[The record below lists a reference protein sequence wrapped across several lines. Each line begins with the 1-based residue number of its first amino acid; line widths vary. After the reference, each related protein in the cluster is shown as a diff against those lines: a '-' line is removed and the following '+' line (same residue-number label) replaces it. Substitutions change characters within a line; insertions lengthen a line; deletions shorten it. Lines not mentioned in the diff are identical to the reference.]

1 MQQRGRAI
9 RPVKAVA
16 AVGVAG
22 LAWGLFESQWVQLNL
37 VRLPVAG
44 LPPALEG
51 LRIGHLSDLHVGA
64 PSLNARALARGVEL
78 IQRAEPD
85 LVVIS
90 GDLRARR
97 SGDAALRRSLSRLEA
112 PLGAFAVLG
121 NHDHADGHD
130 PFADGAA
137 LSELEGTPVRILSDE
152 AVSLTRGGA
161 RILVGGIAPRTFED
175 DPDARGA
182 ELVDPAADL
191 RVLACHFPRILDRLQ
206 PGEWQVV
213 LTGHLHGGQL
223 CIPYPGGRFRL
234 AHLSRDYLEGVYV
247 RQGTAMHLSRGLG
260 TTFVPFRFAARPEVT
275 LLQLHAA

>member
-1 MQQRGRAI
+1 MRKPA
-9 RPVKAVA
+9 KAVA
-16 AVGVAG
+16 TLGAAG
-22 LAWGLFESQWVQLNL
+22 LAWGLFESQWVESI
-37 VRLPVAG
+37 VRHLPVNG

-64 PSLNARALARGVEL
+64 PGLNARALGRGVEL
-78 IQRAEPD
+78 IRRAQPD
-85 LVVIS
+85 LIVIT

-97 SGDAALRRSLSRLEA
+97 SGDAHLRRSLALLEA
-112 PLGAFAVLG
+112 PLGVFAVLG

-137 LSELEGTPVRILSDE
+137 VDELPGTSVRILSDE
-152 AVSLTRGGA
+152 AVSIPAGGA
-161 RILVGGIAPRTFED
+161 RILIGGIAPRTFERV
-175 DPDARGA
+175 PGARGA

-191 RVLACHFPRILDRLQ
+191 RILACHFPRILDRLRA
-206 PGEWQVV
+206 GEWHVV

-234 AHLSRDYLEGVYV
+234 AHLSRDYLDGVYV
-247 RQGTAMHLSRGLG
+247 REGTAMHISRGLG

-275 LLQLHAA
+275 VLHLHAA